1 MKSQLIAIV
10 AAVLVVGC
18 GESQSTEPPTAK
30 APAIS
35 FHEAAKAGDI
45 EAVKRH
51 LAAGT
56 DVNAKLEGGVT
67 SLHFSADI
75 GHKEIAKLLI
85 AKGADVN
92 ARDFL
97 GMTPLDMAASDK
109 QMFENAKGG
118 DEHHSSG
125 LTLVEM
131 AAGKKQIRDLLRK
144 HGGKYGSIHTAA
156 ADGDTEAVKEFLATG
171 VDVNAKS
178 SDGGQTPLHL
188 AIPNEAWRDSKGK
201 LTSPNNM
208 DLVELLITK
217 GADVNAKSDDYRTP
231 VDEAKSFHHEIADL
245 LRKHGGKTG
254 SELPLATLHEGVR
267 RQDLQGI
274 KDFLAKG
281 ADVNA
286 KSDDGRTPLDEAK
299 FFSEVFSADWSAR
312 TLLLHNEIVDLL
324 RKHGGKTAE
333 ELKAAGN

>member
-1 MKSQLIAIV
+1 MKQLLITI
-10 AAVLVVGC
+10 AAVLLVGC
-18 GESQSTEPPTAK
+18 GPSVDIHQ
-30 APAIS
+30 
-35 FHEAAKAGDI
+35 AAKTGNI
-45 EAVKRH
+45 EAVRRH

-92 ARDFL
+92 AKDFL

-109 QMFENAKGG
+109 RMFENAKWLRKGLDG
-118 DEHHSSG
+118 HHSSG
-125 LTLVEM
+125 LTLAEM
-131 AAGKKQIRDLLRK
+131 STGKKQIRDLLRK

-188 AIPNEAWRDSKGK
+188 AIPNEVLRDSKGK
-201 LTSPNNM
+201 LMSPNNM
-208 DLVELLITK
+208 DLVELLNAK
-217 GADVNAKSDDYRTP
+217 GADVNAKSDDYMTP
-231 VDEAKSFHHEIADL
+231 VDEARFHHEIADL

-267 RQDLQGI
+267 RQDLKGI

-299 FFSEVFSADWSAR
+299 FSEVFSVDWSAR

-324 RKHGGKTAE
+324 RKHGAKTGAE
-333 ELKAAGN
+333 LRAAGN

>member
-1 MKSQLIAIV
+1 MKQILITI
-10 AAVLVVGC
+10 AVVVLVGC
-18 GESQSTEPPTAK
+18 GESQQSASAPEAKPAEPSEPVA
-30 APAIS
+30 
-35 FHEAAKAGDI
+35 EAAKPEPPPVKAPDISIHDAALDGNI
-45 EAVKRH
+45 EAVRRH

-56 DVNAKLEGGVT
+56 EVNAMLEARVT

-92 ARDFL
+92 AKDFF

-109 QMFENAKGG
+109 RMFENAKWLRKGLDG
-118 DEHHSSG
+118 HHSSG
-125 LTLVEM
+125 LTLAEM
-131 AAGKKQIRDLLRK
+131 STGKKQIRDLLRK

-156 ADGDTEAVKEFLATG
+156 TDDTEAVKEFLATG

-201 LTSPNNM
+201 LMSPNNM
-208 DLVELLITK
+208 DLVELLIAK
-217 GADVNAKSDDYRTP
+217 GADVNAKSDDYMTP
-231 VDEAKSFHHEIADL
+231 VDEARFHHEIADL

-286 KSDDGRTPLDEAK
+286 KSDDGRTPLDEA
-299 FFSEVFSADWSAR
+299 
-312 TLLLHNEIVDLL
+312 
-324 RKHGGKTAE
+324 
-333 ELKAAGN
+333 

>member
-1 MKSQLIAIV
+1 MEQLLITI
-10 AAVLVVGC
+10 AAVVLVGC
-18 GESQSTEPPTAK
+18 GPSVD
-30 APAIS
+30 I
-35 FHEAAKAGDI
+35 HEAARTGNI

-56 DVNAKLEGGVT
+56 DVNAKMEGEVT

-92 ARDFL
+92 AKDFL
-97 GMTPLDMAASDK
+97 GMTPLDMAASDE
-109 QMFENAKGG
+109 QLLMSENVKWLRKRLDG
-118 DEHHSSG
+118 HHSSG
-125 LTLVEM
+125 LTLAEM

-171 VDVNAKS
+171 VDVNAKVNAKS
-178 SDGGQTPLHL
+178 YDGGQTPLHL
-188 AIPNEAWRDSKGK
+188 AIPNAVLRDSKGK
-201 LTSPNNM
+201 LMSPNNM
-208 DLVELLITK
+208 DLVELLIAK
-217 GADVNAKSDDYRTP
+217 GADVNAKEQIGMTP
-231 VDEAKSFHHEIADL
+231 LDVATPHHIEIADL
-245 LRKHGGKTG
+245 LRKHGAKTG

-267 RQDLQGI
+267 GQDLQGI

-324 RKHGGKTAE
+324 RKHGAKTGE
-333 ELKAAGN
+333 ELKAKGK